1 MSFFVGLT
9 GGIGS
14 GKSTAG
20 NYFKQLGIGVV
31 NADIVARNIAKKD
44 SIFHIKIADYFGKKS
59 LLLDGNLDR
68 AFIRKEIFETPEKK
82 VWLET
87 LLHRPIRK
95 EIIDLLTLSASS
107 YTVLESPL
115 LVETGQ
121 HKLMDRILV
130 IDVPE
135 SLQVQRTSKRDG
147 GEKNTVQSIISSQM
161 QRSERLEFA
170 NDIVDNTSDIKA
182 LKIKID
188 GLHELYLTL
197 ATQKNVQ

>member
-20 NYFKQLGIGVV
+20 NYFKQLGIEVV
-31 NADIVARNIAKKD
+31 NADTVARNIAKKD

-59 LLLDGNLDR
+59 LLLDGSLDR
-68 AFIRKEIFETPEKK
+68 AFIRKEIFEAPEKR
-82 VWLET
+82 VWLEA
-87 LLHRPIRK
+87 LLHPPIRK
-95 EIIDLLTLSASS
+95 EIINLLALSASP

-121 HKLMDRILV
+121 HKLTNRILV
-130 IDVPE
+130 IDISE
-135 SLQVQRTSKRDG
+135 SLQVHRTSKRDG
-147 GEKNTVQSIISSQM
+147 SEKKTVQSIISSQM
-161 QRSERLEFA
+161 QRSERLKFA
-170 NDIVDNTSDIKA
+170 NDIVDNTSDIEA
-182 LKIKID
+182 FKIKID
-188 GLHELYLTL
+188 GLHEFYLTL

>member
-1 MSFFVGLT
+1 MSFLVGLT

-20 NYFKQLGIGVV
+20 NYFKQLGIEVV
-31 NADIVARNIAKKD
+31 NADIVARDIVKKG

-59 LLLDGNLDR
+59 LLLDYSLDR
-68 AFIRKEIFETPEKK
+68 AFIRKEIFEAPEKRA
-82 VWLET
+82 WLEA
-87 LLHRPIRK
+87 LLHPPIRK
-95 EIIDLLTLSASS
+95 EIINLLALSASA

-115 LVETGQ
+115 LVETSQ
-121 HKLMDRILV
+121 HKLADRILV

-147 GEKNTVQSIISSQM
+147 GKQNTVQSIINSQM
-161 QRSERLEFA
+161 QRSERLRFA
-170 NDIVDNTSDIKA
+170 NDIIDNTSDIKA

-188 GLHELYLTL
+188 RLHELYLTL
-197 ATQKNVQ
+197 ATQKNAE